1 MSQATLN
8 RSDGGKVSLVHRLKY
23 ALTLVTIEP
32 MVLVQGV
39 ADYIAEVP
47 EAQMVLYKTCRGR
60 QRTVW
65 TNHGA
70 FHCSEGQFN
79 TTAEFCANIEAHQ
92 DSAVYGEIEA
102 ESVSFNSII
111 SWTENTVPILLA
123 LYIGSWSDRQTCK
136 RAGEV

>member
-1 MSQATLN
+1 MN

-60 QRTVW
+60 Q
-65 TNHGA
+65 
-70 FHCSEGQFN
+70 
-79 TTAEFCANIEAHQ
+79 
-92 DSAVYGEIEA
+92 
-102 ESVSFNSII
+102 
-111 SWTENTVPILLA
+111 
-123 LYIGSWSDRQTCK
+123 
-136 RAGEV
+136 

>member
-1 MSQATLN
+1 M
-8 RSDGGKVSLVHRLKY
+8 SLVHRLKY

-65 TNHGA
+65 TNEQAMEHL
-70 FHCSEGQFN
+70 
-79 TTAEFCANIEAHQ
+79 
-92 DSAVYGEIEA
+92 YLL
-102 ESVSFNSII
+102 SFRTKS
-111 SWTENTVPILLA
+111 PIF
-123 LYIGSWSDRQTCK
+123 YC
-136 RAGEV
+136 

>member
-1 MSQATLN
+1 M
-8 RSDGGKVSLVHRLKY
+8 SLVHRLKY

-65 TNHGA
+65 TNG
-70 FHCSEGQFN
+70 
-79 TTAEFCANIEAHQ
+79 
-92 DSAVYGEIEA
+92 
-102 ESVSFNSII
+102 
-111 SWTENTVPILLA
+111 
-123 LYIGSWSDRQTCK
+123 
-136 RAGEV
+136 